1 MLVARVGLAQT
12 PAARAG
18 TGGLFD
24 DMPVVEAASLHAQSL
39 QDAPAN
45 VTIIGE
51 DEIRRYG
58 YRTLA
63 DALGGARGFYVT
75 ADHAYTYVGLRGFSL
90 PGDYNTRF
98 LVMVDGHVMTDIILN
113 QNGYYGQDFGIDMD
127 LVKRI
132 EIVRGPAS
140 ALYGSNGIL
149 CTINVITKAPVEHPA
164 ARVSTETGSF
174 GEKKV
179 HTAASVDLGRGANLL
194 VSASVFNNSGQTMII
209 DRVRANDRSAYL
221 KVVWHTGD

>member
-1 MLVARVGLAQT
+1 VASILGQRFIGGVALATLLARAGLGQT
-12 PAARAG
+12 PAGPG

-24 DMPVVEAASLHAQSL
+24 DMPIVEAASLHAQSL

-51 DEIRRYG
+51 DDIRKYG

-63 DALGGARGFYVT
+63 DALGGARGFYIT
-75 ADHAYTYVGLRGFSL
+75 SDHAYTYVGLRGFSL

-98 LVMVDGHVMTDIILN
+98 LVMVDGHVMTDIVLN
-113 QNGYYGQDFGIDMD
+113 ENGFYGQDFGIDMD

-149 CTINVITKAPVEHPA
+149 CTINVITKAPVEQPA
-164 ARVSTETGSF
+164 ARASVETGSF

-179 HTAASVDLGRGANLL
+179 
-194 VSASVFNNSGQTMII
+194 
-209 DRVRANDRSAYL
+209 
-221 KVVWHTGD
+221 